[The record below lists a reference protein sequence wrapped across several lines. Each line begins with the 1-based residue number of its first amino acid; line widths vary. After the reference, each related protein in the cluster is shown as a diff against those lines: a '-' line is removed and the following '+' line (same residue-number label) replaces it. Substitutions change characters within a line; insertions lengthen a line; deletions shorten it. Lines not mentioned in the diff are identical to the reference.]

1 MTLAESLVLLGST
14 LITVSDAHFLNC
26 FTDAETRR
34 PPSPI
39 PGLVGTGGGL
49 HRLHTS
55 APLSPEWG
63 SSPLKLM
70 DLGSS
75 VWPSLYLLPLKRWCP
90 LSRQPG
96 CLACPSHTPAGSP
109 NPDCSGPQLSL
120 LTPPQGPCL
129 LLRGWGS
136 VKVGGGC
143 PPLAGS
149 AGYLT
154 RYPVGAELPEA
165 QRGLDPP
172 QQGHHVQVL
181 DPAPAGVTRPVPQA
195 PPPPSLPGEGP
206 RGGSQETGTPP
217 DFQPCVGSWE
227 AGFPF

>member
-1 MTLAESLVLLGST
+1 M
-14 LITVSDAHFLNC
+14 
-26 FTDAETRR
+26 
-34 PPSPI
+34 
-39 PGLVGTGGGL
+39 GGGAGAGVQGAHGAL
-49 HRLHTS
+49 
-55 APLSPEWG
+55 PEG
-63 SSPLKLM
+63 VKCE
-70 DLGSS
+70 LG
-75 VWPSLYLLPLKRWCP
+75 
-90 LSRQPG
+90 
-96 CLACPSHTPAGSP
+96 T
-109 NPDCSGPQLSL
+109 
-120 LTPPQGPCL
+120 
-129 LLRGWGS
+129 LLRFSSQAGMCAPRGQLLS
-136 VKVGGGC
+136 SDSPTHPAPRPLPPPPGVGVGEGGRGC

-172 QQGHHVQVL
+172 QKGHHVQVL